1 MAISEPITPAPGPA
15 PGAGRAAAE
24 AAGGSPVT
32 ETTDAGI
39 RRITLDS
46 PATLN
51 LLTLEMMAAIEA
63 ALGRAGADP
72 DVRAVVIA
80 AAGKAFCAGHDLKG
94 MAAQR
99 TDPDGGRAAFT
110 KTFDRCSQMMLAIVD
125 CPRPVIAEVH
135 AVAAAAGCQLVA
147 ACDMAVAADTARFGT
162 TGVSFGLFCSTPAVP
177 LSRAVERKAALEMLF
192 TGDLVDAARAR
203 EIGLVNKVVPAA
215 ELTAATTAL
224 AASIA
229 RQSPLVLALGK
240 RAFYEQAGMSLR
252 DAYRHASAVM
262 VENLMTADGEEGIA
276 AFIEKR
282 PPQWSGR

>member
-51 LLTLEMMAAIEA
+51 LLTLEMMAAIEP

-110 KTFDRCSQMMLAIVD
+110 DPTDRRGPQ
-125 CPRPVIAEVH
+125 RGT
-135 AVAAAAGCQLVA
+135 AG
-147 ACDMAVAADTARFGT
+147 
-162 TGVSFGLFCSTPAVP
+162 
-177 LSRAVERKAALEMLF
+177 
-192 TGDLVDAARAR
+192 RAR
-203 EIGLVNKVVPAA
+203 RQ
-215 ELTAATTAL
+215 
-224 AASIA
+224 A
-229 RQSPLVLALGK
+229 R
-240 RAFYEQAGMSLR
+240 
-252 DAYRHASAVM
+252 
-262 VENLMTADGEEGIA
+262 
-276 AFIEKR
+276 
-282 PPQWSGR
+282 